1 LIPKIAPAS
10 SAAARRNAI
19 HNEPESKFKP
29 VSMVSPS
36 KIRVREGIYNAP
48 FSLFLE
54 GATVKKVTVTG
65 LDEPEA
71 QG

>member
-1 LIPKIAPAS
+1 
-10 SAAARRNAI
+10 
-19 HNEPESKFKP
+19 
-29 VSMVSPS
+29 MVSPS